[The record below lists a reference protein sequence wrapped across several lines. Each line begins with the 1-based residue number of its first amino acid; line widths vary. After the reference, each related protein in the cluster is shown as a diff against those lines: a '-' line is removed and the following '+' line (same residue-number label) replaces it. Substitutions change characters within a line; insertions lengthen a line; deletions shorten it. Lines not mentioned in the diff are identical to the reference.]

1 MSEENHYKTLDVPET
16 ASVDEIKKAYRK
28 LSLKYHP
35 DKNPGKP
42 EMVDMFRKVSEAYN
56 VLGDTQKKAEYDAM
70 QNNPFFKM
78 AGQGGGPNMAAFD
91 NMEDLFS
98 SLFFGGIPGG
108 MGMGGI
114 PGGMGGIPP
123 GMGVRMGGIPGFGLP
138 PGANVRVFHNG
149 MPVNMQQPV
158 QKPAPLNHTIYI
170 NMEQVLN
177 GASVPIEI
185 ERWIIENGN
194 KVFEKQTLYVNVPK
208 GSDDNEIIM
217 LKDEGNVASE
227 QCKGDLKIFIKVEND
242 SGFKRN
248 GLDLILE
255 KTISLKESLCG
266 FTFDMKY
273 INGKNYSINNQRGNI
288 IVPEYLKV
296 IPRMG
301 LSREGHNT
309 GNLII
314 HFKVVFPE
322 KLSEEQINKLSEI
335 L

>member
-108 MGMGGI
+108 MGGI
-114 PGGMGGIPP
+114 PGGMGGIPG

-149 MPVNMQQPV
+149 IPVNMQQPV

-322 KLSEEQINKLSEI
+322 KLSEEQIIKLSEI